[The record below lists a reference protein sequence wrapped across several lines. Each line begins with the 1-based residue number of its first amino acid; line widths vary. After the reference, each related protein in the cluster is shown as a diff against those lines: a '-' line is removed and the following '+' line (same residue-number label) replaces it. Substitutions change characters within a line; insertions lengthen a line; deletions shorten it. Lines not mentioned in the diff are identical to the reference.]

1 MSSAKKDP
9 SGAFGGIALHLGSKK
24 AMIVGNTFQLSPNG
38 VTFKSD
44 AALPAWTEVDMEL
57 QLPARKIASA
67 NANKIGCRG
76 VVVHCK
82 KQNKSGV
89 YDVALLFC
97 DVPPSTQ
104 QKLRA
109 VSRKLSPAL

>member
-1 MSSAKKDP
+1 MSSAKQDS
-9 SGAFGGIALHLGSKK
+9 SGAFGGVALQLGSQK
-24 AMIVGNTFQLSPNG
+24 ATILGNTFQLRPNG

-57 QLPARKIASA
+57 QLPSRKPAGA
-67 NANKIGCRG
+67 TAKKIGCRG

-97 DVPPSTQ
+97 DVTPSTQ

-109 VSRKLSPAL
+109 ASKKLSPTL